1 MFACRLT
8 PAGGTAAYWTA
19 ADLSR
24 PLQPP
29 HTVGGRIHGR
39 PTGRFAAVRSIW
51 RPRDSNR
58 PAGSISRSFNFTSA
72 GAVRRAADFGCAE
85 EAVVAESAA
94 TAGPPAQRLPR
105 GRSSKK

>member
-1 MFACRLT
+1 MELPRTGPQPTCRGHFSHHR
-8 PAGGTAAYWTA
+8 PSAAVFTIA
-19 ADLSR
+19 A
-24 PLQPP
+24 
-29 HTVGGRIHGR
+29 
-39 PTGRFAAVRSIW
+39 TGRFAAVRSIW
-51 RPRDSNR
+51 RHRDSNR